1 MAFPSSPSVGETYT
15 FRGVVYTWSGTSW
28 TFTEE
33 GLPNQATITKTYSG
47 PFSETYDYPQNASGY
62 FFQNTTF
69 FIDGGNHDTNSD
81 VVLDVEENGES
92 VVIFSATQPTE
103 SGSSGI
109 PEGLYDR
116 STGVITLHGFTPDMF
131 IIVRANLD
139 VEPDS
144 DESQAEFVLD
154 CTSNGA
160 TGNFNF
166 SIDSLLLNMDQGAEI
181 TYQGLTST
189 PVFIGDSLADN
200 GGPATITPKVRLINT
215 GGDVKPRTLAI
226 YVFS

>member
-1 MAFPSSPSVGETYT
+1 MAFPSAPSVGDTYI
-15 FRGVVYTWSGTSW
+15 FRGVIYTWSGSSW
-28 TFTEE
+28 TYTEE

-47 PFSETYDYPQNASGY
+47 PFEETYNYTQNASGY
-62 FFQNTTF
+62 FFQNSSYF
-69 FIDGGNHDTNSD
+69 LLGGHAGNPD
-81 VVLDVEENGES
+81 VIEDVEENGS
-92 VVIFSATQPTE
+92 TVVKFTAFEPTE
-103 SGSSGI
+103 SGQSNVPS
-109 PEGLYDR
+109 GLYDR

-154 CTSNGA
+154 CVSNGA
-160 TGNFNF
+160 TGGFNF

-189 PVFIGDSLADN
+189 PVFIGDSLSDN
-200 GGPATITPKVRLINT
+200 GGAATITPKVRLINT